1 MCVHISYVMLPA
13 AALLISMTLLGEFS
27 EAELK
32 RFSIRYENGYDI
44 KSDER
49 YNAWLRR
56 YHPTEKSTKKGT
68 YVYMHIIV
76 RNKLKLCRTF
86 IIYYDV

>member
-1 MCVHISYVMLPA
+1 
-13 AALLISMTLLGEFS
+13 MTLLGEFS

-56 YHPTEKSTKKGT
+56 YYPTEKPTKRGIFKRKINYT
-68 YVYMHIIV
+68 ASFALTCMFFNLSIKH
-76 RNKLKLCRTF
+76 NETSS
-86 IIYYDV
+86 

>member
-1 MCVHISYVMLPA
+1 MYMCVHISYVMLPA

-32 RFSIRYENGYDI
+32 RFSIRYENGYNI

-56 YHPTEKSTKKGT
+56 YHPTEKQTKKGS
-68 YVYMHIIV
+68 YVYMHA
-76 RNKLKLCRTF
+76 
-86 IIYYDV
+86 

>member
-1 MCVHISYVMLPA
+1 
-13 AALLISMTLLGEFS
+13 MTLLGEFS

-49 YNAWLRR
+49 NNAWLRR
-56 YHPTEKSTKKGT
+56 YHPTEKPTKRGIFKRKINYT
-68 YVYMHIIV
+68 ASLLLHACFLTFQLNTMRLVA
-76 RNKLKLCRTF
+76 RPKCNKAQN
-86 IIYYDV
+86 